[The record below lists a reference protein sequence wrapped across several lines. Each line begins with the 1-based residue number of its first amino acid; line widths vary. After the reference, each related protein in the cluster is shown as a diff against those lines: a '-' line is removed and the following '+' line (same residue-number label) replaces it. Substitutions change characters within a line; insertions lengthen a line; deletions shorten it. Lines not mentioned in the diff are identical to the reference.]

1 MSDILLSMDQWA
13 KSRKRLADTYMPTVK
28 AGILS
33 GVMRLIPHMQER
45 TRTAP
50 PANPAGIGSG
60 GAVNT
65 GAYLRSWQVNPLAN
79 GARLFNGSP
88 YSGIIEHGA
97 RPMGARARMTRGT
110 GSAIKRKPISKRM
123 RALQRWVELRL
134 HVPRSESRQ
143 VAFLVGRA
151 IARRGL
157 VGRHVLTADDNV
169 RQMTDLV
176 LGEVQHEIDGALAR
190 SYR

>member
-1 MSDILLSMDQWA
+1 MSDVLLSMDQWA
-13 KSRKRLADTYMPTVK
+13 KSRKRLADTFMPTIN

-33 GVMRLIPHMQER
+33 GVMRCLPHQQER

-65 GAYLRSWQVNPLAN
+65 GAYLRSWQVTPLAN
-79 GARLFNGSP
+79 GARLGNSSP
-88 YSGIIEHGA
+88 YSGIIENGA
-97 RPMGARARMTRGT
+97 RPMGARARMVRGT
-110 GSAIKRKPISKRM
+110 GSATKRRTISPRM

-134 HVPRSESRQ
+134 HVPKGESRQ

-157 VGRHVLTADDNV
+157 VGRHVLTGDDNV
-169 RQMTDLV
+169 RVLTEIV
-176 LGEVQHEIDGALAR
+176 LGEVQHEIDAALTR